1 MTNEEVRAVV
11 EGAIDYVHS
20 IVPIRPRVRW
30 GVCDLSYEEQY
41 RGQYNRG
48 IIVLL
53 PFYKMSSLRHYNEAE
68 AANMLSSTYRQRS
81 EMNAALAAAFEKAG
95 IPYKVPV
102 VYSDHDKVFKVEF
115 SVKEAA
121 VRAGLGWIGKNDLL
135 VNEEYGPRFSIT
147 GAVIKADEL
156 IPGTPVTESRCGDC
170 NACVEACPYHNI
182 KGAQWKPGLPR
193 EELVDYVNCH
203 LSRDKAKPRLGR
215 KLACARCMVS
225 CPYGLPEEEKGE
237 KTNV

>member
-1 MTNEEVRAVV
+1 MTDAEVRAVV
-11 EGAIDYVHS
+11 ESALDYVHS

-41 RGQYNRG
+41 RGLYNRG
-48 IIVLL
+48 IVIML
-53 PFYKMSSLRHYNEAE
+53 PFYKMQTLDGYREAE
-68 AANMLSSTYRQRS
+68 VANMLSSTYRQRS
-81 EMNAALAAAFEKAG
+81 ECYAALATAFEKAG

-135 VNEEYGPRFSIT
+135 VNEEYGPRFSLV

-156 IPGTPVTESRCGDC
+156 VCGTPVTQSKCGDC
-170 NACVEACPYHNI
+170 TACVTACPYGNL
-182 KGAQWKPGLPR
+182 KGATWTPGAPR
-193 EELVDYVNCH
+193 EERVDYVNCH
-203 LSRDKAKPRLGR
+203 LARDKAKPILGR
-215 KLACARCMVS
+215 KLACAKCMVA
-225 CPYGLPEEEKGE
+225 CPYGAETK
-237 KTNV
+237 